1 MVPRIFRWPWM
12 SLTLGYAFL
21 GGWRGLLSP
30 SRSVGCWPLRSPV
43 FSNTA
48 MFEEAAREL
57 RIPRDPATCSGEDR
71 NTYSPWSQH
80 GSGVHPLFVE
90 DFMVFLTG
98 PCHPLP
104 WNVSQSIFFFEHQQF
119 QTGNGAS
126 SVGSGRDFG
135 SPLWNWLSS
144 EFRVNRSHL
153 PHFSDSKPVLPAEMP
168 G

>member
-104 WNVSQSIFFFEHQQF
+104 WNVSQSIFFFRTPAVPNRKRCQF
-119 QTGNGAS
+119 RW
-126 SVGSGRDFG
+126 VGSGF
-135 SPLWNWLSS
+135 WKSS
-144 EFRVNRSHL
+144 VELVEFRIQ
-153 PHFSDSKPVLPAEMP
+153 SK
-168 G
+168 